1 MNIPLLSL
9 LGFTLWTIV
18 LLLATVGVYRWRRI
32 LARRVAISRFIAGDD
47 LGDEWYGRAM
57 RAHANCLENL
67 PLFAVLVF
75 AALALGVE
83 GRWFDGLAMLV
94 LGARIVHSLI
104 HLCFVQTDRV
114 VLVRFLF
121 FVMQLLAFLAMAI
134 VLIRHGVAIA

>member
-1 MNIPLLSL
+1 MNIPVLSL

-32 LARRVAISRFIAGDD
+32 LARRVAISRFVAGDD

-67 PLFAVLVF
+67 PIFAVLVF
-75 AALALGVE
+75 AAAALGVE
-83 GRWFDGLAMLV
+83 GRWFDRLALLI

-121 FVMQLLAFLAMAI
+121 FVMQLLSFLAMAI
-134 VLIRHGVAIA
+134 VLIRHAIVMA

>member
-1 MNIPLLSL
+1 MNIPVLSL

-32 LARRVAISRFIAGDD
+32 LARRVAISSFIAGDD
-47 LGDEWYGRAM
+47 HGDEWYGRAM

-67 PLFAVLVF
+67 PIFAVLVF
-75 AALALGVE
+75 AAAALGVE
-83 GRWFDGLAMLV
+83 GRWLDGLAILV

-121 FVMQLLAFLAMAI
+121 FVMQLISFLVMAI
-134 VLIRHGVAIA
+134 VLIRHALAVG